1 MNLCGD
7 GDFSQRIVDILN
19 EMRSAENG
27 LSSASPDRRLVA

>member
-7 GDFSQRIVDILN
+7 GNFSQRIVDILN

-27 LSSASPDRRLVA
+27 LKFRQS